1 MHPDWDDDSPELRV
15 NLARVHDS
23 VEVDAYRRALPTIEA
38 ARTWQR
44 RIMRNL
50 AVPDPG
56 YIGAFRGEPGLEECQ
71 VTVGGRWGVAADQ
84 VAPALSAFE
93 RRLQQAVAYLD
104 ALIPAGAPLS
114 ADQGRAIIELCAWT
128 HAEWVRIH
136 PFANGN
142 GRTARIWANSI
153 AMRYGL
159 PPFLRLRPRPA
170 GAYGAACAQAMLGS
184 WTPTADC
191 FHQLLEGFRQE
202 VDSKPSPP

>member
-1 MHPDWDDDSPELRV
+1 
-15 NLARVHDS
+15 
-23 VEVDAYRRALPTIEA
+23 
-38 ARTWQR
+38 
-44 RIMRNL
+44 MRDL

-56 YIGAFRGEPGLEECQ
+56 YVGAFRGEPGLEDCQ

-84 VAPALSAFE
+84 VAQALSAFE
-93 RRLQQAVAYLD
+93 RRLQRAVAYLD

-114 ADQGRAIIELCAWT
+114 TDQGRAIIELCAWT

-159 PPFLRLRPRPA
+159 PPFVRLRPRPA
-170 GAYGAACAQAMLGS
+170 GAYGPACAQAMLGN
-184 WTPTADC
+184 WTPTVDC
-191 FHQLLEGFRQE
+191 FHQLLEDFRQE
-202 VDSKPSPP
+202 VDSKPS

>member
-1 MHPDWDDDSPELRV
+1 
-15 NLARVHDS
+15 
-23 VEVDAYRRALPTIEA
+23 
-38 ARTWQR
+38 
-44 RIMRNL
+44 MRNL

-56 YIGAFRGEPGLEECQ
+56 YIGAFRGEPGLEDCQ

-104 ALIPAGAPLS
+104 ALILAGAPLS
-114 ADQGRAIIELCAWT
+114 TDQGKAIIELCAWT

-170 GAYGAACAQAMLGS
+170 GAYGDACAQTMLGN

-191 FHQLLEGFRQE
+191 FHQLLEDFCRE
-202 VDSKPSPP
+202 IDSKPSPP